1 MTDKVRIY
9 QLARDLDVESRE
21 LIAIL
26 EDMGVEVKSH
36 SSTLDTETAEAVRQL
51 VEAEASEKKA
61 AKKSAAT
68 KAEKPAK
75 EAAAAKKTAP
85 AEPARAAVEAK
96 AAGAAKPTKKADA
109 GAEGGAEAA
118 VMAEKQAKPKGGAAK
133 ADQAKET
140 APAQAELPVRAPVV
154 TVMGHVDHGKT
165 SLLDQIRKTR
175 VAEGEAGGITQHIG
189 AYQAQTKQG
198 IDTFIDTPGHEAFTS
213 IRQRGANATDIAVI
227 VVAADDS
234 IMPQTREVIAH
245 AKAAGVP
252 IVVAINK
259 VDLPQA
265 NPEKVK
271 QDLMQVE
278 LIPEEYGGDTITVE
292 LSAKTGQGIDDLLE
306 MLSLVAEVE
315 ELRARQDGLAKGI
328 VIESVLDKRAGVLA
342 TIIVQEGTL
351 RVSDYIVSGEAWAK
365 VRRLTDH
372 TGANIDKAG
381 PSVPVQVLG
390 FSEQPQAG
398 DVVEAVEDEATAKQI
413 TEQRREERED
423 HDREAIGRKGL
434 TLADLFGKPKTK
446 TINLLVRAD
455 TQGTLEAIKGV
466 ILREAEATE
475 EVDID
480 IMLAEVGAP
489 TESDLLLAGTA
500 GATVMTFGVNPPGSV
515 IKSAER
521 QGIPLKSYRIIY
533 ELIEDVQRMVR
544 GQIEPETEERTLGR
558 AEVRQVI
565 KVPRSGNIAGSYV
578 LDGVIRRGAKARL
591 IRGGKEVYKGSIAG
605 LRRFKDDVREVGT
618 GFECGINLQN
628 YDNVQEGDVVEA
640 YELVEVPV
648 A

>member
-51 VEAEASEKKA
+51 VEADAAEKAAAKKTVKKA
-61 AKKSAAT
+61 APESTAKPAKAGAQGKKAPAEPAKAAVEA
-68 KAEKPAK
+68 KEAGAVKPAK
-75 EAAAAKKTAP
+75 EADAAAKS
-85 AEPARAAVEAK
+85 E
-96 AAGAAKPTKKADA
+96 
-109 GAEGGAEAA
+109 AEAA
-118 VMAEKQAKPKGGAAK
+118 AMAEKQAKPKGAK
-133 ADQAKET
+133 AA
-140 APAQAELPVRAPVV
+140 APAKAAELPVRAPVV

-165 SLLDQIRKTR
+165 SLLDAIRKTR
-175 VAEGEAGGITQHIG
+175 VAEREAGGITQHIG

-198 IDTFIDTPGHEAFTS
+198 VVTFIDTPGHEAFTT

-234 IMPQTREVIAH
+234 IMPQTREAIAH

-259 VDLPQA
+259 IDLPQA

-315 ELRARQDGLAKGI
+315 ELRAREDGLAKGI

-390 FSEQPQAG
+390 FSVQPHAG
-398 DVVEAVEDEATAKQI
+398 DVVEAVEDEATAKAI
-413 TEQRREERED
+413 TEQRRDEREEME
-423 HDREAIGRKGL
+423 REAIGRKGL

-466 ILREAEATE
+466 LLREAEATD

-500 GATVMTFGVNPPGSV
+500 GASVMTFGVNAPGSV
-515 IKSAER
+515 LKSAER
-521 QGIPLKSYRIIY
+521 QGIPIKSYRIIY
-533 ELIEDVQRMVR
+533 ELIEDVQRMIR

-558 AEVRQVI
+558 AEIRQVI

-628 YDNVQEGDVVEA
+628 YDNVQEGDVIEA